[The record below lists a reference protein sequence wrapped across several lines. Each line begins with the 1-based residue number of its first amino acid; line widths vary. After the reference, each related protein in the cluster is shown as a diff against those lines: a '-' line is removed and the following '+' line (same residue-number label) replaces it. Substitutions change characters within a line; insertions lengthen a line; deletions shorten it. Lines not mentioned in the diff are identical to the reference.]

1 MFIRAHREGDT
12 VSLGYWRA
20 DGPSACRWLTVAE
33 LRASPIMDAPAP
45 PLPPPPPI
53 PPDEDDD
60 MADSDSLARLKRIEQ
75 KLDQVLD
82 ALDELPNVPPPPTDP
97 GTPPPPDPDVPVIP
111 IEAVTW
117 LNSGNPLDFRVT
129 SHVETVTIEKK
140 KDDGSTPYKDDNFLV
155 CFPHTKAG
163 KWPELT
169 NAQGVK
175 YEGNVCVF
183 ARINSRWYG
192 AAAEWLKVN
201 QTCKR
206 LSNRSERDSWGIGPH
221 TKKDP
226 MRGWGPKPGEWIGLM
241 VCTPVRDGVEGPS
254 QERSNIHM
262 VRWPA

>member
-1 MFIRAHREGDT
+1 VEQSQWTRRVDPVT
-12 VSLGYWRA
+12 
-20 DGPSACRWLTVAE
+20 
-33 LRASPIMDAPAP
+33 P
-45 PLPPPPPI
+45 PKPPTKPPT

-82 ALDELPNVPPPPTDP
+82 ALDELPNTPPSEP
-97 GTPPPPDPDVPVIP
+97 GEPPPDDPGAPTIP

-140 KDDGSTPYKDDNFLV
+140 KDDGSTPYKDDNFQV

-163 KWPELT
+163 QWPELT
-169 NAQGVK
+169 NSDGVK

-183 ARINSRWYG
+183 GRINSRWYG

-254 QERSNIHM
+254 RERSNIHM